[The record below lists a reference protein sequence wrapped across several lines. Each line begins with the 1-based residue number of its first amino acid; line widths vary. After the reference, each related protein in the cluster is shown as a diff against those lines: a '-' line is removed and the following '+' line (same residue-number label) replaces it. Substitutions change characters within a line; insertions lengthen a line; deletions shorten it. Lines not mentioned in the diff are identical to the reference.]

1 MNFMGTY
8 LQAMRQQAPGM
19 FNELARAGKLETFAH
34 QKSVEAHRLLNELL
48 APEPKGV
55 DGLPKDPQALRLA
68 EERVMGEMLDF
79 PVPERDQHPEPPD
92 DLPQP
97 KSQAKTSPLQLVR

>member
-1 MNFMGTY
+1 MNFMGPY
-8 LQAMRQQAPGM
+8 LQAMRQRAPGM
-19 FNELARAGKLETFAH
+19 FNELAKAGKLETFAH
-34 QKSVEAHRLLNELL
+34 DRSLEAHALLHQLL
-48 APEPKGV
+48 GPEPKGV

-79 PVPERDQHPEPPD
+79 PVPEKDQHPEPPD

-97 KSQAKTSPLQLVR
+97 RSRAGTSRLALVK